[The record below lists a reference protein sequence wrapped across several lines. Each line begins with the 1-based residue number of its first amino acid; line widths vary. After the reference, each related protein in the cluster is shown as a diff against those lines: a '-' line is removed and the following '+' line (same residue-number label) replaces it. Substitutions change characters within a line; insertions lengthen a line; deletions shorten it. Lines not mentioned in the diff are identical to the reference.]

1 MLTWKPRGTLALT
14 HAHTPLL
21 VAAAASV
28 PLVLRQRP
36 RVSEKGTIQ
45 LSIDT
50 DSVRRLLLEFPRAAR
65 PLDDA
70 SEFAS
75 YAHHVEREM
84 GGAINLVKVLQV
96 GTHRLGAALHL
107 CCRVYCAVGHRLA
120 APGAAWGAAR
130 QLVALSGARWWHSS
144 KKQAV
149 RVLASHL
156 ALVEACACPLS
167 LHPLTAGQ
175 AREPG

>member
-1 MLTWKPRGTLALT
+1 METLRRPGTDTRT
-14 HAHTPLL
+14 HTN

-28 PLVLRQRP
+28 PRVLHKRP

-50 DSVRRLLLEFPRAAR
+50 DSVRRLLLEFPKAAR

-96 GTHRLGAALHL
+96 GAHRL
-107 CCRVYCAVGHRLA
+107 
-120 APGAAWGAAR
+120 
-130 QLVALSGARWWHSS
+130 
-144 KKQAV
+144 
-149 RVLASHL
+149 
-156 ALVEACACPLS
+156 
-167 LHPLTAGQ
+167 
-175 AREPG
+175 